1 MLLFSQSD
9 LPGLDLWHRSQSQPT
24 NTNHDTMAASG
35 THGFSG
41 IHGSRT
47 GVCPSAS
54 GTHTFTPPAKSW
66 RSRLFPSDL
75 NLVNRWLLALPP
87 LSTPIRSA
95 FPILLF
101 APCPRLPSSVLRRA
115 PSVLPASS
123 ELPNCPDPGCRPPL
137 LWLSTAPASVPPRF
151 AALASTMTRHM
162 RSSLPGMQSLF
173 SEPLSFAGV
182 IGSDRA
188 IAIANHFRTP
198 PPPTQILWDRLRGS
212 WH

>member
-1 MLLFSQSD
+1 
-9 LPGLDLWHRSQSQPT
+9 
-24 NTNHDTMAASG
+24 MAASG
-35 THGFSG
+35 TYGFSG

-47 GVCPSAS
+47 GVCPAAS

-95 FPILLF
+95 FSIPLF
-101 APCPRLPSSVLRRA
+101 APCPRFPSSVLRRA

-137 LWLSTAPASVPPRF
+137 PWLSTAPASAPPRC
-151 AALASTMTRHM
+151 AAPGPTMMRHM
-162 RSSLPGMQSLF
+162 RSSLLGMLLF
-173 SEPLSFAGV
+173 FSGPLGRC
-182 IGSDRA
+182 GSDRG
-188 IAIANHFRTP
+188 RDRESQTTP
-198 PPPTQILWDRLRGS
+198 DSPSIYDHPARLYGTRDHGIDWFYDRFEKEFDGVQDVFELQVS
-212 WH
+212 